1 MVDNGYIKGLPP
13 DYLYWCFIVEI
24 KVLVGI
30 VGFTP
35 QTLQKP
41 TKLLSA
47 FSSIFF
53 SAENTSSGKYH
64 EVLFKDLFAHA
75 FNSAIL
81 PCVFAFF
88 KCVMATENALGYE
101 I

>member
-24 KVLVGI
+24 TVSVGI
-30 VGFTP
+30 VGLTP
-35 QTLQKP
+35 QTLQKS
-41 TKLLSA
+41 TQLLSE
-47 FSSIFF
+47 FSSTFF

-64 EVLFKDLFAHA
+64 EVLFNDLFADA

-81 PCVFAFF
+81 PCVFCF
-88 KCVMATENALGYE
+88 L
-101 I
+101 